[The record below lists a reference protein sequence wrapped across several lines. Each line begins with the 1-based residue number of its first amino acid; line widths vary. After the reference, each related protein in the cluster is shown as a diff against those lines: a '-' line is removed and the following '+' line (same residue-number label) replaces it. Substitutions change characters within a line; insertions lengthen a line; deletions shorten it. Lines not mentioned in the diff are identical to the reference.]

1 MNGVEYYIGGERT
14 EDRPLRPYSPEA
26 LAFVAELS
34 AALMQSPAARVYP
47 DMMALAFWCR
57 RSNLQKMQE
66 TCPEAEIRLGRGL
79 CFHIAP
85 GNVPINFAFSYL
97 FGVLAGCA
105 NIVRLPSRAFTQ
117 IRLVCDALNDVLPR
131 HPEIQRR
138 TAFVRYPADDA
149 ITEQFSRMAD
159 VRVIWGGDETVARM
173 KALTAR
179 PRCVDVAFADRYSLC
194 VLNGRAVLELE
205 QEGLSRLAENFYN
218 DTYLMDQNACSSPQ
232 LICWLEDAPKARE
245 RFWQAVYAVAARK
258 YELQAAVSVDKYTK
272 MCEDAIELEAV
283 SAVKRQGNLVYR
295 AQLETLSGDLT
306 ALRGRGGYFYECALG
321 GLEDLAPF
329 VTEKYQTVTTFGL
342 EPEQIRRFVTENR
355 LRGIDRICPVGKAMD
370 IGIFWDGYDLVRTL
384 SRRIA
389 LG

>member
-1 MNGVEYYIGGERT
+1 
-14 EDRPLRPYSPEA
+14 
-26 LAFVAELS
+26 
-34 AALMQSPAARVYP
+34 
-47 DMMALAFWCR
+47 
-57 RSNLQKMQE
+57 
-66 TCPEAEIRLGRGL
+66 
-79 CFHIAP
+79 
-85 GNVPINFAFSYL
+85 
-97 FGVLAGCA
+97 
-105 NIVRLPSRAFTQ
+105 
-117 IRLVCDALNDVLPR
+117 
-131 HPEIQRR
+131 
-138 TAFVRYPADDA
+138 
-149 ITEQFSRMAD
+149 
-159 VRVIWGGDETVARM
+159 M
-173 KALTAR
+173 KALPAR

-295 AQLETLSGDLT
+295 AQLETLCGDLT

-329 VTEKYQTVTTFGL
+329 VTEKLPDGHDVRP
-342 EPEQIRRFVTENR
+342 EPEQIRRFVNR
-355 LRGIDRICPVGKAMD
+355 KPAAGHRSDLPGGK
-370 IGIFWDGYDLVRTL
+370 GHGYRHFLGRVR
-384 SRRIA
+384 SGSDA
-389 LG
+389 LQA